1 MLLSLLNLL
10 LTLRRVFREQLQL
23 PNLSGDLL
31 WREIVHIAESQA
43 DALFRAITGKRVLHI
58 QMYRREDICQ
68 NIIKI
73 VFIDVRCCSL

>member
-1 MLLSLLNLL
+1 MFFLRQHIDLSPQVLLSLLNLL

-43 DALFRAITGKRVLHI
+43 DALFRAITGKR
-58 QMYRREDICQ
+58 
-68 NIIKI
+68 K
-73 VFIDVRCCSL
+73 SLLCFHRKR

>member
-1 MLLSLLNLL
+1 MFFLRQHIDLSPQVLLSLLNLL

-43 DALFRAITGKRVLHI
+43 
-58 QMYRREDICQ
+58 
-68 NIIKI
+68 
-73 VFIDVRCCSL
+73 